1 MKERKWSSAVV
12 SDCEP
17 MDCSLPGSS
26 VHGIFQVGIPEWV
39 AFAFSRGSSQPR
51 DRTQVSHIEGRHFT
65 IRATR
70 EAFIWNHDQNVS
82 LYNSMLSSGVK
93 KTKEMNVR
101 QVCDPTPLWASGTK
115 SLKLTSW
122 SPQTHRW
129 KWFTFSFENQKVQKR
144 WDFGLNLDHVII
156 FFLLFFPDLLKYNW
170 HALYKFKM
178 YSIMFW
184 FATSWNDYHD
194 KLNENPSSH
203 IDTKLNKF
211 FKKLCL

>member
-1 MKERKWSSAVV
+1 MYAKSAIPLPCELQEPRAWSS
-12 SDCEP
+12 
-17 MDCSLPGSS
+17 LPEVLRLIG
-26 VHGIFQVGIPEWV
+26 E
-39 AFAFSRGSSQPR
+39 
-51 DRTQVSHIEGRHFT
+51 
-65 IRATR
+65 
-70 EAFIWNHDQNVS
+70 
-82 LYNSMLSSGVK
+82 
-93 KTKEMNVR
+93 
-101 QVCDPTPLWASGTK
+101 
-115 SLKLTSW
+115 
-122 SPQTHRW
+122 
-129 KWFTFSFENQKVQKR
+129 KWFTFSFENQRVQKR

-211 FKKLCL
+211 FKKLCLKWELLRYALLTTFIVHYTFLTFF